1 MEYTIKKMAQLS
13 GVSSRTLR
21 FYDEIDLLKP
31 KRINS
36 AGYRIY
42 GSQEIDRLQQILF
55 YRSLDFPLNQIRELL
70 DDPTFD
76 HQHALIEH
84 QRKLLEK
91 RAEIDTLLATVQQTL
106 AQFKGGKKMTDQEK
120 FEGFKKQKITE
131 NEENYGTEIREKYG
145 EETIDKAN
153 EQWKNLSQEKYQEM
167 QEVEQQLLTNLT
179 SYLSDPSNQAL
190 AKEIFDAHKKWLL
203 FSWPTYQAEA
213 HKGLGMLYIS
223 DERFTEYY
231 DSRCG
236 KGAAVALNEIIQA
249 HA

>member
-42 GSQEIDRLQQILF
+42 GSNEIDRLQQILF

-70 DDPTFD
+70 DEPTFD
-76 HQHALIEH
+76 HQRALIDH

-106 AQFKGGKKMTDQEK
+106 AQYDGGKKMTDQEK
-120 FEGFKKQKITE
+120 FEGFKKQKLTE
-131 NEENYGTEIREKYG
+131 NETNYGKEIREKYG
-145 EETIDKAN
+145 EGTIDKAN
-153 EQWKNLSQEKYQEM
+153 EQWQNMSQEVYQEM
-167 QEVEQQLLTNLT
+167 QAVEQRLLSDLT
-179 SYLSDPSNQAL
+179 TYLSDKSNQAL

-203 FSWPTYQAEA
+203 FSWPTYQTEA
-213 HKGLGMLYIS
+213 HKGLGTLYIS
-223 DERFTEYY
+223 DERFAEYY
-231 DSRCG
+231 DSRSG
-236 KGAAVALNEIIQA
+236 KGAAEALNEIIQA
-249 HA
+249 NA